1 MTNYYEELKLD
12 KTLSLNE
19 LRENLIRLESIW
31 TDRAS
36 TRPEKAAEMLVL
48 INQAKK
54 VFSTDMSRAAY
65 DRELFAPP
73 KEETAADPNAVR
85 KAEFEKWKKAA
96 QDYYDRQE
104 YDMAKTALDKALQ
117 NADEDDFAFLQLA
130 AQICK
135 SNGEYQVA
143 LSHINKAL
151 LIAPD
156 LAELYITKALIL
168 EDLFIEES
176 RRGFGDAAA
185 HLQQAR
191 NTMRMASEKAAAQGN
206 KTAEAHAD
214 GYLAFLLYFD
224 EPKDT
229 ALAERLARKA
239 VENGDD
245 WGNARRVLEDL
256 EEKRTAAE
264 KAAQAERERREKLA
278 REEQERRE
286 RLAREE
292 RERREAAERA
302 EREKQ
307 KAAAAKR
314 RAILAVFG
322 VLVILVAGML
332 LYVRHNLTSIGSGIQ
347 YSFDEGTGELR
358 ISGKGETR
366 DFPVPIFM
374 GGGLS
379 YAPWHGYRS
388 SEDLCN
394 IIAKPQFAGED
405 VLSVVIEDGI
415 TYIGESLFE
424 NLRNVTQITIPESV
438 KEIGEWAFG
447 ACEDAVVYLP
457 NTIEHLNV
465 QVFANCDAV
474 EYDGTLEEWIRLCGQ
489 EDVFSTSGAE
499 EIRCMNGSI
508 EYQVYEDSTIYYDG
522 TMQEM
527 QDFLSSLGAKEDADS
542 SAVHRI
548 ICSDGELEFK
558 SLVR

>member
-12 KTLSLNE
+12 KNLSVNE

-54 VFSTDMSRAAY
+54 AFATDMSRAAY

-130 AQICK
+130 AQICY
-135 SNGEYQVA
+135 SNGEYHAA

-156 LAELYITKALIL
+156 LAELYLTKATIL
-168 EDLFIEES
+168 WYFFCDGIN
-176 RRGFGDAAA
+176 RDAS
-185 HLQQAR
+185 LQQAR
-191 NTMRMASEKAAAQGN
+191 NTLRMASEKAAAQGN
-206 KTAEAHAD
+206 TKVESHAD
-214 GYLAFLLYFD
+214 GQLAASLYNW
-224 EPKDT
+224 EPKDVV
-229 ALAERLARKA
+229 LAEKLAKRA

-245 WGNARRVLEDL
+245 SGLGQRVLEDL
-256 EEKRTAAE
+256 AKKRTAAE

-302 EREKQ
+302 EREKR

-322 VLVILVAGML
+322 VLGILVAGML
-332 LYVRHNLTSIGSGIQ
+332 LYVRHNLTSIGSGIH
-347 YSFDEGTGELR
+347 YSFNEDTGELR

-366 DFPVPIFM
+366 DFPVSIFM

-379 YAPWHGYRS
+379 HAPWGFHRS
-388 SEDLCN
+388 YEELCN
-394 IIAKPQFAGED
+394 VIAKQQFAPED
-405 VLSVVIEDGI
+405 VQSVVIEDGI
-415 TYIGESLFE
+415 TYIGASLFE

-465 QVFANCDAV
+465 QVFADCDAV
-474 EYDGTLEEWIRLCGQ
+474 EYDGTLEEWIQLC
-489 EDVFSTSGAE
+489 EEEEVFDTKGAE
-499 EIRCMNGSI
+499 EIRCRNGSI
-508 EYQVYEDSTIYYDG
+508 EYIVYGDKTIYYDG
-522 TMQEM
+522 TVQEM
-527 QDFLSSLGAKEDADS
+527 QDFLSILGAEEDANVTVVD
-542 SAVHRI
+542 RI
-548 ICSDGELEFK
+548 ICSDGTLEFAT
-558 SLVR
+558 LVR